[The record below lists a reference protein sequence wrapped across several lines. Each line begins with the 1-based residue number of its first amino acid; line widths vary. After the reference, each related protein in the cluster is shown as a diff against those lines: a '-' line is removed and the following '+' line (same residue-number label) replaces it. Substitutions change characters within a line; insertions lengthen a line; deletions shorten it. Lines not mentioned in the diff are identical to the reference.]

1 MSSILIFDGDCAA
14 CDRVARELIGV
25 PGIELVAASS
35 SKGANL
41 MSLAPRVAAPCLIEV
56 NEDGGV
62 VKARQG
68 WAMRVAIARKVGW
81 RHIGRWYP
89 LLKSEV
95 RARQERGGL
104 ISRRATIAGLGLGV
118 VATIMGIPKP
128 AAAAV
133 PTADVLDPDEQ
144 TRLFSS
150 KSPWLQQAL
159 RTWGPA
165 TEARQFKKGDAVAV
179 GFLHGTSRVVTY
191 VRTDRSGVAYSLR
204 SSTEGL
210 EVLKP
215 DGSQVGIISVVT
227 NASGAHSLVTTRAAG
242 TQASVTPD
250 SIPDFTECFIGCMGW
265 NVSLGCVISCASNP
279 GNCWCAGLPGLYCA
293 ATCAPYIPGF

>member
-35 SKGANL
+35 LKGANL
-41 MSLAPRVAAPCLIEV
+41 MSLAPSVAAPCLIEA

-95 RARQERGGL
+95 RARQERGSL

-133 PTADVLDPDEQ
+133 PAADVVLDPDEQ

-150 KSPWLQQAL
+150 KSPLLQQAL

-165 TEARQFKKGDAVAV
+165 TQARRITGGDVVVVAFV
-179 GFLHGTSRVVTY
+179 HGTTRVVTY
-191 VRTDRSGVAYSLR
+191 VISDRPEIAYSLR
-204 SSTEGL
+204 SSAEGL
-210 EVLKP
+210 EVLRP
-215 DGSQVGIISVVT
+215 DGSPVGIISAVTDEAGVRSVV
-227 NASGAHSLVTTRAAG
+227 STRATGLQTNPTPNSVGDFAECMFICLG
-242 TQASVTPD
+242 LNVPWLCIQA
-250 SIPDFTECFIGCMGW
+250 CMAYP
-265 NVSLGCVISCASNP
+265 NL
-279 GNCWCAGLPGLYCA
+279 CWCAGPSGAICA
-293 ATCAPYIPGF
+293 GRCYIHIFS

>member
-25 PGIELVAASS
+25 QGIELVAASS
-35 SKGANL
+35 SRGAYL
-41 MSLAPRVAAPCLIEV
+41 MSSASGVSAPCLIEV
-56 NEDGGV
+56 DEVGGV

-68 WAMRVAIARKVGW
+68 WAMRIAIARKVGW

-95 RARQERGGL
+95 RARQERGSL

-250 SIPDFTECFIGCMGW
+250 SIPDFSECFIGCMGW
-265 NVSLGCVISCASNP
+265 NVSLGCVLSCAGNTA
-279 GNCWCAGLPGLYCA
+279 NCWCAGVPGFYCA
-293 ATCAPYIPGF
+293 LTCAPYLP

>member
-1 MSSILIFDGDCAA
+1 MVGVAKISSILIFDGDCAA
-14 CDRVARELIGV
+14 CDRVAPELIGV
-25 PGIELVAASS
+25 PGIELVPASS

-41 MSLAPRVAAPCLIEV
+41 ISLAPGVSAPCLIEV

-62 VKARQG
+62 AKARQG

-95 RARQERGGL
+95 GARQERGSL
-104 ISRRATIAGLGLGV
+104 ISRRPTMAGLGLGV
-118 VATIMGIPKP
+118 VASIMGIPKP

-150 KSPWLQQAL
+150 KSPRLQQAL

-165 TEARQFKKGDAVAV
+165 TQARRFTEGDVVVVA
-179 GFLHGTSRVVTY
+179 FAHGTTRVVTY
-191 VRTDRSGVAYSLR
+191 VISDRPEIAYSLR
-204 SSTEGL
+204 SSTGG
-210 EVLKP
+210 
-215 DGSQVGIISVVT
+215 D
-227 NASGAHSLVTTRAAG
+227 
-242 TQASVTPD
+242 
-250 SIPDFTECFIGCMGW
+250 
-265 NVSLGCVISCASNP
+265 
-279 GNCWCAGLPGLYCA
+279 
-293 ATCAPYIPGF
+293 

>member
-25 PGIELVAASS
+25 QGIELVAASS
-35 SKGANL
+35 SRGAYL
-41 MSLAPRVAAPCLIEV
+41 MSSASGVSAPCLIEV
-56 NEDGGV
+56 DEVGGV

-68 WAMRVAIARKVGW
+68 WAMRIAIARKVGW

-95 RARQERGGL
+95 RARQERGSL

-150 KSPWLQQAL
+150 ESPRLQQAL

-165 TEARQFKKGDAVAV
+165 TQARRMTKGDVVGVAFV
-179 GFLHGTSRVVTY
+179 HGTTRVVTY
-191 VRTDRSGVAYSLR
+191 VISDRPEIAYSLR
-204 SSTEGL
+204 SSADGL
-210 EVLKP
+210 EVLRP
-215 DGSQVGIISVVT
+215 DGSSVGVISAVT
-227 NASGAHSLVTTRAAG
+227 SASGAHSLVTTRAAG
-242 TQASVTPD
+242 TQANPSPN
-250 SIPDFTECFIGCMGW
+250 SINNFEGCMLVCLGV
-265 NVSLGCVISCASNP
+265 NVTWECWTLCMQSPSGCL
-279 GNCWCAGLPGLYCA
+279 CAGPSGFMCA
-293 ATCAPYIPGF
+293 VRCWSQL